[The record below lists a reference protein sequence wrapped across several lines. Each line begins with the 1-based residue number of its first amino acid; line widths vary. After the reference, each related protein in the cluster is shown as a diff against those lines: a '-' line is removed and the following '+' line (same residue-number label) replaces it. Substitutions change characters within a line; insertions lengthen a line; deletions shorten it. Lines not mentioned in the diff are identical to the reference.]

1 MGNNSIGDVLT
12 IPHFEL
18 LNLDKTTKNNIEKVI
33 LVMKY
38 NGNIPV
44 TCPNCGEKL
53 YKHGERTIS
62 FIDTTLL
69 GSPAEAEISFPRR
82 RCKKCGTIWR
92 PDIQDVDEGHYV
104 TNRAFAKII

>member
-44 TCPNCGEKL
+44 TCRFPHSKASSGRAYL
-53 YKHGERTIS
+53 YVYS
-62 FIDTTLL
+62 YQQD
-69 GSPAEAEISFPRR
+69 RR
-82 RCKKCGTIWR
+82 
-92 PDIQDVDEGHYV
+92 
-104 TNRAFAKII
+104 